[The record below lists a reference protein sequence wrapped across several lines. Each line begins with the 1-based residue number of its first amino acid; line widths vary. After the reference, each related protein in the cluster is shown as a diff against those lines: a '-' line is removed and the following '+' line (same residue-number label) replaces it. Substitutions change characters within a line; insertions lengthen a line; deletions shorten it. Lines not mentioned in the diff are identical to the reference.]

1 MGRRDLESEK
11 MNANFF
17 SFYGYI
23 SVLLWLAVPVLWWFS
38 WRRRQFRWICPAALV
53 AALLAM
59 ALAKINSETHVNRI
73 QPDQSA
79 QLDAARAKTDAKRKA
94 MEATRGDE
102 VADVRFAEDGAED
115 FLDKGGME
123 DSDLKYMESLGG
135 GAEPDWKKDKKSRG
149 ESGEEPKG
157 LDAKLGGDQA
167 VKGVDSSNFEEKK
180 EKAPILMSEAH
191 KVMADRLDNLN
202 HTTIEVMIALAVIM
216 CLLDYL
222 ARANVYALAFSP
234 LPLPS
239 AFPNS
244 ISPHAPLV
252 ARGAKPRRSLP
263 DELAWLVKR
272 GDCFLLLTDDPATAA
287 AVPATLPRFGKSRL
301 PVEVL
306 AANHPRITDDFAFE
320 ALWYGRCCLVVDSPE
335 RAHRIFSRFLE
346 LMEQRRLVR
355 AKVRQTAHVVW
366 DLRQPPSPDQLAVFE
381 RLAKAT
387 GLSLLL

>member
-1 MGRRDLESEK
+1 

-23 SVLLWLAVPVLWWFS
+23 SVLLWLTVPVLWWLS
-38 WRRRQFRWICPAALV
+38 WRRRQFRWICPAAVV
-53 AALLAM
+53 AALIAMVLANV
-59 ALAKINSETHVNRI
+59 NSETHVNRI
-73 QPDQSA
+73 QPDQSS
-79 QLDAARAKTDAKRKA
+79 QLDAARAKTQAKRKA

-102 VADVRFAEDGAED
+102 VADVRFAEDGSED

-123 DSDLKYMESLGG
+123 DSDLKYMESLGED
-135 GAEPDWKKDKKSRG
+135 AEPEWKKKKKSRG
-149 ESGEEPKG
+149 ETGEEKNG
-157 LDAKLGGDQA
+157 LDAKIGGDQA

-180 EKAPILMSEAH
+180 DKAPIFMSEAH

-202 HTTIEVMIALAVIM
+202 HTVIEIMIALAVIM
-216 CLLDYL
+216 CLVDYL
-222 ARANVYALAFSP
+222 ARANVYALAFFP

-244 ISPHAPLV
+244 ITPHPSRV
-252 ARGAKPRRSLP
+252 DRGAKPRRSLAE
-263 DELAWLVKR
+263 ELAWLAKR
-272 GDCFLLLTDDPATAA
+272 DDCFLLLTGDPATAS
-287 AVPATLPRFGKSRL
+287 AVPATLPRFGKSL
-301 PVEVL
+301 KPIEVL
-306 AANHPRITDDFAFE
+306 SANHPRITDDFAFE

-355 AKVRQTAHVVW
+355 AKVRQTVHVLW
-366 DLRQPPSPDQLAVFE
+366 DFPQPPAPDQLATFE

-387 GLSLLL
+387 GFSLMICR